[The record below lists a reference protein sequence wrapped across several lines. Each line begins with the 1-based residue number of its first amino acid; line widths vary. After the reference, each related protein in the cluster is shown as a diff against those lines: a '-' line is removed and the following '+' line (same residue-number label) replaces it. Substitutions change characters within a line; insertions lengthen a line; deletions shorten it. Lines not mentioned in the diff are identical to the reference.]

1 VNRKD
6 IEDAGPGS
14 KSCPIARMLNRKF
27 PPADN
32 SYWSVGQTQAT
43 MYRRVPM
50 KARNMFSVDMVL
62 QLRLGAAAQKLVRT
76 FDDAV
81 RSEVRA
87 QHIRLYPV

>member
-1 VNRKD
+1 
-6 IEDAGPGS
+6 
-14 KSCPIARMLNRKF
+14 
-27 PPADN
+27 
-32 SYWSVGQTQAT
+32 